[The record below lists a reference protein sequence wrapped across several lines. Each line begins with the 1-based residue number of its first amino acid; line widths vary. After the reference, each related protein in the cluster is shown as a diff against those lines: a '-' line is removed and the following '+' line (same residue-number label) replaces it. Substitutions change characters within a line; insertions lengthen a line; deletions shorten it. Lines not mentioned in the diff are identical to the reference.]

1 MEQSMNRRSRA
12 NRPAMA
18 INRKWM
24 LALAIALLAAALALL
39 VSTNRPQPTIEY
51 LVAKRDLPTGITLDG
66 SAFTTMPL
74 ALGAAGKNYLAQLPT
89 GATLRTALRAGD
101 ILAVDSLG
109 QSNQRFSVVLSPSQP
124 LSSRVRVGSRIDVW
138 FVAKAGQ
145 LTAVAAPIRVA
156 TDLEVRSIVK
166 FDAGLSS
173 ALNAGLSKLEVA
185 ANEADLPALMSAS
198 ADAGFI
204 SVVSSD

>member
-1 MEQSMNRRSRA
+1 MKKRSRA
-12 NRPAMA
+12 NRPALA

-24 LALAIALLAAALALL
+24 FALAIALLAAALALL

-51 LVAKRDLPTGITLDG
+51 LVASRDLPTGVALDR
-66 SAFTTMPL
+66 SSFTAMPL
-74 ALGAAGKNYLAQLPT
+74 ALGAAGKNYLATLPA

-101 ILAVDSLG
+101 ILAIDNLG
-109 QSNQRFSVVLSPSQP
+109 EATKRYSVVLSPSQP

-138 FVAKAGQ
+138 FAAKAGQ
-145 LTAVAAPIRVA
+145 LATLAAPIKVA
-156 TDLEVRSIVK
+156 ADLEVRSIAK
-166 FDAGLSS
+166 LDAGLSS
-173 ALNAGLSKLEVA
+173 GLSAGLSKLEVA
-185 ANEADLPALMSAS
+185 VGEAELPALMSAS

>member
-1 MEQSMNRRSRA
+1 MNRRSRA
-12 NRPAMA
+12 NRPALA
-18 INRKWM
+18 INRKWL

-39 VSTNRPQPTIEY
+39 VSTNRPQPTVEY

-66 SAFTTMPL
+66 SAFTAMPL
-74 ALGAAGKNYLAQLPT
+74 ALGAVGKNYLAQLPT

-101 ILAVDSLG
+101 ILAVDNLG

-145 LTAVAAPIRVA
+145 LTAVAAPVRVA
-156 TDLEVRSIVK
+156 TGLEVRSIVK
-166 FDAGLSS
+166 LDAGLSS

>member
-1 MEQSMNRRSRA
+1 MNRRSRA
-12 NRPAMA
+12 NRPALA

-39 VSTNRPQPTIEY
+39 VSTNRPQPTVEY
-51 LVAKRDLPTGITLDG
+51 LVAKRDLPTGVTLDA
-66 SAFTTMPL
+66 SAFTAVPL
-74 ALGAAGKNYLAQLPT
+74 ALGAAGKNYLATLPA

-101 ILAVDSLG
+101 ILAVDNLG

-145 LTAVAAPIRVA
+145 LAAVAAPIRVA

-166 FDAGLSS
+166 LDAGLSS
-173 ALNAGLSKLEVA
+173 ALTAGLSKLEVA